1 VVPQLLRG
9 ETDLIRKSGDDQTSG
24 VRRELG
30 EHLKGFQ
37 DTTIKAFGFFSEG
50 VNAQIRGFG
59 ERLDTGINTVEQRVK
74 GIAEKL
80 NADIGQ
86 MGAEAAKNRD
96 ALRLLIEG
104 KLETSAKAIG
114 RGQGAARGTEW
125 QLPQT
130 WRKRRDNAHRH
141 RPAAKGTSR
150 SYDAGPDQA
159 WREA

>member
-1 VVPQLLRG
+1 MVAQLLRG
-9 ETDLIRKSGDDQTSG
+9 ETDLIRRSGDDQASG

-50 VNAQIRGFG
+50 VNSQIRGFG

-80 NADIGQ
+80 NTDIGQ

-104 KLETSAKAIG
+104 KLETSATKQSGSWRLLRREPAGAHVVEQVGI
-114 RGQGAARGTEW
+114 GQGAAASSAAECGM
-125 QLPQT
+125 
-130 WRKRRDNAHRH
+130 
-141 RPAAKGTSR
+141 RPAPRGE
-150 SYDAGPDQA
+150 
-159 WREA
+159 WV